1 MSRYCG
7 VFEARSLD
15 DALGATCG
23 RSANAKCSDCGIAL
37 CAAHTERCK
46 LCAAI
51 FCQPCLTFHQQEQA
65 KAAHS
70 DSQATPNKKSA

>member
-1 MSRYCG
+1 
-7 VFEARSLD
+7 
-15 DALGATCG
+15 
-23 RSANAKCSDCGIAL
+23 
-37 CAAHTERCK
+37 

-51 FCQPCLTFHQQEQA
+51 FCQPCLSFHQQEQA